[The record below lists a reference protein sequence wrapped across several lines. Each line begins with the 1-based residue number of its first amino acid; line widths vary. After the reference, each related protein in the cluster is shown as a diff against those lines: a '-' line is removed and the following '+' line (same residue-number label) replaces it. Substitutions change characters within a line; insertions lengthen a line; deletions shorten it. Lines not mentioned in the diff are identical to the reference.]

1 MNAENSVF
9 WDKGAVK
16 MELLCSSES
25 LVTFYKPLSV
35 ISEKSTL
42 LVTLFVKIFY
52 FQKVFAFIDSSV
64 PGTKFSYCF

>member
-1 MNAENSVF
+1 MQKIVF
-9 WDKGAVK
+9 YNKGTLK
-16 MELLCSSES
+16 MESLCSSES

-35 ISEKSTL
+35 IPEKSAP

-52 FQKVFAFIDSSV
+52 FQKVFAFTDSFV